1 MLGNLVSNLVAMS
14 VQNLIL
20 SSDRDMLFGNLELE
34 DGNDY
39 LLEDGA
45 FILLE

>member
-1 MLGNLVSNLVAMS
+1 MLENLVSNLVSML

-20 SSDRDMLFGNLELE
+20 SSNRDILLGNLELE
-34 DGNDY
+34 DGNNY
-39 LLEDGA
+39 LLEDGG